1 MRAFFYLPVNE
12 YYKIL
17 WLIKTHR
24 GGGYSERTYYVVKC
38 GEMKIRKLLVM
49 LMCVVM
55 VVALMPVMAVAAAG
69 AVVFRKREN

>member
-12 YYKIL
+12 CYKIL
-17 WLIKTHR
+17 WLTKTHR
-24 GGGYSERTYYVVKC
+24 GDSERTYYVVKY
-38 GEMKIRKLLVM
+38 GEMKMRKLLVT

-55 VVALMPVMAVAAAG
+55 AVAATG